1 MSARRWRPCWSSI
14 WALWARSD
22 LKAMAREI
30 DERKKKKALR
40 RLERARRALMEA
52 EASGDAEGA
61 AEIRAALSDWEA
73 EFLAS
78 VEDRLET
85 FGSAFADPEK
95 GDLDSPLSRLQEA
108 KLRELE
114 KKAKGEE
121 TRPWMKRSSFKT
133 KDGAKSGSS
142 FRRKT
147 PARASGRDINDDL
160 APPPGPAP
168 EKTPPR
174 VFRASELDTP
184 AEDPPAAPE
193 AQRARFTVIKGGK
206 GED

>member
-1 MSARRWRPCWSSI
+1 
-14 WALWARSD
+14 
-22 LKAMAREI
+22 MAREI

-40 RLERARRALMEA
+40 RLERARRALMDA

-73 EFLAS
+73 EFIAS

-133 KDGAKSGSS
+133 KDKTKDGAKSGSS

-147 PARASGRDINDDL
+147 PARPSGRDIND
-160 APPPGPAP
+160 
-168 EKTPPR
+168 

-184 AEDPPAAPE
+184 PEDPPAQAR
-193 AQRARFTVIKGGK
+193 RARFTVIKGGR